1 MIKTSFQLK
10 IHDLITNPEYSSREP
25 NWKRNK
31 RDNLWYVVDWESLV
45 DAILEK
51 GFNLRELSIE
61 MEHGK
66 AFLNGASVRG
76 ARLRGEDVEVLE
88 DLTGIDM
95 KQYATVFVPK
105 RQRNKEASNEK
116 KPRPKPRPKVF
127 PKRRKQVLLV
137 DDGTVFCS
145 LSEAARFMDVTP
157 ASLSVCIK
165 RKYKCNGKTFKYIE
179 ESE

>member
-1 MIKTSFQLK
+1 MIKTDFQLK
-10 IHDLITNPEYSSREP
+10 IHDLITNPKYDSLEP
-25 NWKRNK
+25 DWKRNK
-31 RDNLWYVVDWESLV
+31 RDDKWYVVDWGSLV

-51 GFNLRELSIE
+51 GLNLRELSVE

-66 AFLNGASVRG
+66 AFLHGASVKG
-76 ARLRGEDVEVLE
+76 ARLRGDDVDILE

-95 KQYATVFVPK
+95 KQFVVVFVPK
-105 RQRNKEASNEK
+105 RQRNKESRNEK
-116 KPRPKPRPKVF
+116 KPRSKPKVF

-145 LSEAARFMDVTP
+145 LSEAAKFMDVTP

-165 RKYKCNGKTFKYIE
+165 KGYKCNGHVFRYLE
-179 ESE
+179 END

>member
-31 RDNLWYVVDWESLV
+31 RDNLWYVVDWEGLV
-45 DAILEK
+45 NAILEK
-51 GFNLRELSIE
+51 GLNLRELSVE

-66 AFLNGASVRG
+66 DFLHGASVRG
-76 ARLRGEDVEVLE
+76 ARLRGDDVDILE

-95 KQYATVFVPK
+95 KQYAVMFVPK
-105 RQRNKEASNEK
+105 RQRLKESRKETNP
-116 KPRPKPRPKVF
+116 KPRPQPKVF

-137 DDGTVFCS
+137 DDGTTFCS
-145 LSEAARFMDVTP
+145 LSEAAKFMGVTP

-165 RKYKCNGKTFKYIE
+165 KGYKCDGKTFRYIE
-179 ESE
+179 END

>member
-1 MIKTSFQLK
+1 MIKTDFQLK
-10 IHDLITNPEYSSREP
+10 IHDLITNPKYDSLEP
-25 NWKRNK
+25 EWKKNK
-31 RDNLWYVVDWESLV
+31 RSDKWYVVDWEGLV

-51 GFNLRELSIE
+51 GFNLRELSVE

-66 AFLNGASVRG
+66 AFLHGASVNG
-76 ARLRGEDVEVLE
+76 ARLRGDDVDILE

-95 KQYATVFVPK
+95 KQYAVVFVPK
-105 RQRNKEASNEK
+105 GQRRKESGNER
-116 KPRPKPRPKVF
+116 KPRPKPKVF

-145 LSEAARFMDVTP
+145 LSEAAKFMGVTP

-165 RKYKCNGKTFKYIE
+165 KGYKCDGKTFKYIE
-179 ESE
+179 GNE